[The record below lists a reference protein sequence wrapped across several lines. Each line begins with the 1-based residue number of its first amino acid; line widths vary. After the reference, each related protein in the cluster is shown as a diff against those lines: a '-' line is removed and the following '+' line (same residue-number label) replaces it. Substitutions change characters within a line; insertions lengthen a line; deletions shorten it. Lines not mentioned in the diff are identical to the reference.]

1 MLIKIYI
8 YLKIWYNIIYKAG
21 YNMKMHLKI
30 FLALLGIFV
39 IVIASFCIYLYMQE
53 QKSYESANICQ
64 NDDLI
69 SKLIVDNVNPFS
81 KFKFIKK
88 RNEDCN
94 KLLIEKKDDALM
106 RQDESVCS
114 VLDSSANSVT
124 MLVYAYVND
133 MYDRETASKELSNT
147 SKLMTPYN
155 YCPAYFDN
163 MITLIKI
170 KKRMGL

>member
-1 MLIKIYI
+1 MNNKIKLIICFLVIVLVAFGGWGGYI
-8 YLKIWYNIIYKAG
+8 Y
-21 YNMKMHLKI
+21 
-30 FLALLGIFV
+30 
-39 IVIASFCIYLYMQE
+39 YLE
-53 QKSYESANICQ
+53 QQSYDKANICQ

-69 SKLIVDNVNPFS
+69 AKLIVDNANPFS

-94 KLLIEKKDDALM
+94 IMLIDNKEEALASKDNSL
-106 RQDESVCS
+106 CT
-114 VLDSSANSVT
+114 VLDASTNSVT
-124 MLVYAYVND
+124 MLVYTYVND
-133 MYDRETASKELSNT
+133 MYDRETASKELKNT
-147 SKLMTPYN
+147 SSLMTPYN